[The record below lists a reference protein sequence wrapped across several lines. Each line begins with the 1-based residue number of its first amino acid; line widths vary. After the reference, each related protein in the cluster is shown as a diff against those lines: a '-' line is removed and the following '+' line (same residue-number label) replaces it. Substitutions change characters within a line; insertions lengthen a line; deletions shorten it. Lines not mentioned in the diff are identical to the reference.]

1 MNYERDPDHGMIRNV
16 AKQNEMKSRNTL
28 ADMKKYFVPPCGDG
42 KDFKVLFKHL
52 AAAGAGRP
60 VDENG
65 FPQGPW
71 TPDLLAEAI
80 SQIDANRAG
89 IDLRTVQLW
98 FQDNDKGISAENIRW
113 LARIFGCDDPE
124 ATSAWQAELSA
135 SQARLIAQR
144 RKRRKPSASSGQ
156 DMGNSE
162 QAAVAVND
170 AIVTDATDD
179 WLPEIQPAKLFSLAR
194 QSEAIFGGGSFLDL
208 PASVFAGAVALGFM
222 SVFLGVHSITYAEDE
237 GVLRQVGFLWAPNW
251 TLLFMIFMPLF
262 LGFSREV
269 LDYWKNEGRAQLI
282 AASGGVGGDGGDGG
296 DGGWMRKVEA
306 SPFTYWAVFLVCVG
320 FAGLFQWISVR
331 LIPLLEGGGDYAVDW
346 GSVGILRP
354 EVISIGAE
362 VTFTGLA
369 YLYMCLCFYLFFVG
383 LILLYTL
390 AYDYKDITRLTDT
403 SLDGKF
409 SDVAI
414 TVGERVMRGI
424 FRCTLSGVLIA
435 ICMKLQAVYLVTNSA
450 NISNWLTQDFLSVL
464 IGQDYG
470 VGWQDFSAPTQY
482 TSLLIILVTC
492 FTFTCAFTRIGVIPE
507 FGVARMKM
515 VAAVVLVVGGY
526 LSIGAFNGFSIL
538 LGISVLLAIYG
549 LLDPELGSR
558 PKSKGENLIV

>member
-1 MNYERDPDHGMIRNV
+1 MTSGPRPDHGIRRSQV
-16 AKQNEMKSRNTL
+16 KQNEMKSGNTL
-28 ADMKKYFVPPCGDG
+28 ENRKKYFVPPRGDG
-42 KDFKVLFKHL
+42 KDFKALFKHL
-52 AAAGAGRP
+52 AASGAGRP

-89 IDLRTVQLW
+89 IELRTVQLW

-113 LARIFGCDDPE
+113 LARIFGCGDPE

-135 SQARLIAQR
+135 SQARLVAQR
-144 RKRRKPSASSGQ
+144 RKRRKPSVSGGQ
-156 DMGNSE
+156 DTDNGE
-162 QAAVAVND
+162 QAAVPVG
-170 AIVTDATDD
+170 DATVTEAADD
-179 WLPEIQPAKLFSLAR
+179 WQPETQPVKGFSLAR
-194 QSEAIFGGGSFLDL
+194 QSEAIFGGGSLLDL

-222 SVFLGVHSITYAEDE
+222 SVFLGVHSITYAEDA

-269 LDYWKNEGRAQLI
+269 LDYWKKEGRAQLV
-282 AASGGVGGDGGDGG
+282 AASGGAVGDE
-296 DGGWMRKVEA
+296 GWMKKVEA

-390 AYDYKDITRLTDT
+390 AYDYRDIKRR
-403 SLDGKF
+403 SISVLDERF
-409 SDVAI
+409 PDVAK
-414 TVGERVMRGI
+414 TVGERVLRSI

-435 ICMKLQAVYLVTNSA
+435 ICMKLQAIFLVTNSA
-450 NISNWLTQDFLSVL
+450 NILDWLTQDFWSVL
-464 IGQDYG
+464 IGQDHG
-470 VGWQDFSAPTQY
+470 IGWQDLAAPTQY
-482 TSLLIILVTC
+482 TSLLIVLVTC
-492 FTFTCAFTRIGVIPE
+492 FTFTCAFTRLSVNSEVG
-507 FGVARMKM
+507 ADRLKM
-515 VAAVVLVVGGY
+515 AAAVVLLVGGY
-526 LSIGAFNGFSIL
+526 LSIEAFNGFSIL
-538 LGISVLLAIYG
+538 LGLSVLVAIYG
-549 LLDPELGSR
+549 LLDPWLGSR
-558 PKSKGENLIV
+558 PKSEGEGIIVS